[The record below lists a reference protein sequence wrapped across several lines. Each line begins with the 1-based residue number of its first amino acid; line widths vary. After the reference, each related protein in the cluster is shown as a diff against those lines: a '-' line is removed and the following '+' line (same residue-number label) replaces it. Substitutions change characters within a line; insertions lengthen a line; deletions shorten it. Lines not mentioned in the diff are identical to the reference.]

1 MFSQTAN
8 NGTRQLASAVPVY
21 AFEGLV
27 NAEFDSASA
36 NAAIALLRELARVQ
50 ELENQRPQEA
60 RVYQRT
66 YEYTPPLQRLPP
78 SEWRSLG
85 GYFDYSLW
93 ADRDRFVELDRAIA
107 ASQQSQI
114 YDLEADAG
122 MI

>member
-1 MFSQTAN
+1 MFSPTAN
-8 NGTRQLASAVPVY
+8 NETRQPASAIPVY

-27 NAEFDSASA
+27 TEEFDNASA
-36 NAAIALLRELARVQ
+36 DAAIALLRELARVQ
-50 ELENQRPQEA
+50 EFENRSQEA

-66 YEYTPPLQRLPP
+66 YEYNPPLQRLPP

-93 ADRDRFVELDRAIA
+93 ADRDRFMELDRAIA
-107 ASQQSQI
+107 ASRQSQI
-114 YDLEADAG
+114 YELDSDAG